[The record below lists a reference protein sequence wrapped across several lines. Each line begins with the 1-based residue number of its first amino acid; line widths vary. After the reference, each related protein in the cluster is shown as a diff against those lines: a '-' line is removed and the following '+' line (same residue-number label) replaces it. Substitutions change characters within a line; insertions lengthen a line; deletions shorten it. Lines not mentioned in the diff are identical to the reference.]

1 MRLRHLQIG
10 WIMTAKE
17 LLRHRVAFLLFFII
31 PTLFYAVIFLVTTH
45 RQIAFKLASIS
56 ESAFLTVSQ
65 RNEALIFIGLAAVGI
80 LTSFLALNL
89 TQKHAVENRRLVL
102 CGFHTSEILLSKFG
116 VLLCVIVG
124 VGCYVGAMLPLLF
137 SPRRFPL
144 VLAGFMMGG
153 YVYGCYGMLVGAIFK
168 RELEGILFIVLLANF
183 DVGWLQ
189 NPIYYAEAQNKAIIR
204 YLPGYFPSQLS
215 MVSAFTGHS
224 IVQPLLG
231 SLAYGTVLLI
241 GAMLIFGWRMRIRK

>member
-1 MRLRHLQIG
+1 
-10 WIMTAKE
+10 
-17 LLRHRVAFLLFFII
+17 
-31 PTLFYAVIFLVTTH
+31 
-45 RQIAFKLASIS
+45 
-56 ESAFLTVSQ
+56 
-65 RNEALIFIGLAAVGI
+65 
-80 LTSFLALNL
+80 
-89 TQKHAVENRRLVL
+89 
-102 CGFHTSEILLSKFG
+102 
-116 VLLCVIVG
+116 
-124 VGCYVGAMLPLLF
+124 
-137 SPRRFPL
+137 
-144 VLAGFMMGG
+144 MMGG